1 MIETLSGLRIE
12 PDGTTTGVA
21 APSGVALHDWMRRK
35 FNGTA
40 DFAHYGTWD
49 HAVCV
54 IVHETGATD
63 GLPTN
68 VLATVLVE
76 ELTRRDLGYRLY
88 GTVYLFGYERPG
100 VASDLRDETRVMVES
115 VAARVVT
122 RRTPV
127 PMTARLTEIRE
138 TARTAARSVV
148 DRPSAHHMAEEFADV
163 VVDAVVPQ
171 ILAELAAITGV
182 ANARQRPHPRRDLLL
197 AAMIR
202 DGGEWTTGKVKSLYA
217 GHDFGH
223 MYRATLRSD
232 LGTLHKAGLIVLHDE
247 NGRRFYTAADQGGAK

>member
-1 MIETLSGLRIE
+1 MIDTLSGLQIE

-21 APSGVALHDWMRRK
+21 VPSGVALYDWMRRE
-35 FNGTA
+35 FNGA
-40 DFAHYGTWD
+40 PDVAHYGTWD

-54 IVHETGATD
+54 VVHETGATD
-63 GLPTN
+63 GLAVN

-76 ELTRRDLGYRLY
+76 ELIRRDLGYRLY
-88 GTVYLFGYERPG
+88 GTAYLFGYERPG
-100 VASDLRDETRVMVES
+100 VAADLRDETRVMVES

-127 PMTARLTEIRE
+127 PKAERLAEIRE

-171 ILAELAAITGV
+171 LLADLAAITGI

-197 AAMIR
+197 AAMIS

-217 GHDFGH
+217 GHNFGH

-232 LGTLHKAGLIVLHDE
+232 LGTLHQAGLIVRHDV
-247 NGRRFYTAADQGGAK
+247 NGRRFYTAADQDGGK